1 MARHSLMAGLGLALA
16 ALVVG
21 FVGPIGSAGGK
32 LDPVKVA
39 ATAGKPDA
47 TGAQTIT
54 VKLSIEKTW
63 HIYANPVE
71 NEEVTQAQTSVTIK
85 AAGKPVAA
93 KVNYPAGKLHKEKDM
108 GAMKV
113 YEDDVTITADVPKV
127 EGPLEISVK
136 FQACDAK
143 RCLLPKTVKF
153 NLP

>member
-1 MARHSLMAGLGLALA
+1 MARHSLMVGLGMTLA

-21 FVGPIGSAGGK
+21 FLGQVGSAGGK

-39 ATAGKPDA
+39 ATASKPDA
-47 TGAQTIT
+47 SGKQTIT
-54 VKLSIEKTW
+54 VKVSIEKTW

-71 NEEVTQAQTSVTIK
+71 NEEVTQAQTTVIIK

-93 KVNYPAGKLHKEKDM
+93 KVNYPAGKLYKEAGM

-127 EGPLEISVK
+127 DGPLEVSVK
-136 FQACDAK
+136 FQACDPK
-143 RCLLPKTVKF
+143 RCLLPKTVKL